1 MAAKIAAL
9 ILTAAALLGVSL
21 PPSAQNLSNSVVS
34 QTVVFGRGKS
44 AAEVTGRARYG
55 ISYVYMLDVRQGQ
68 TMSVDLKSRTNAVTF
83 SLMAPAAAAV
93 EAAFSITRWSG
104 VLSESGQYRLALVM
118 NDPQRK
124 HVPYRLSVAVH

>member
-34 QTVVFGRGKS
+34 QTVVFWRGKS
-44 AAEVTGRARYG
+44 AAETTGRASYG

-68 TMSVDLKSRTNAVTF
+68 TMSADLKSRTNAVTF

-104 VLSESGQYRLALVM
+104 VLSESGQYRLVLVM

-124 HVPYRLSVAVH
+124 RVPYRLSVSVH

>member
-34 QTVVFGRGKS
+34 QTVVFWRGKS
-44 AAEVTGRARYG
+44 AAETTGRASYG

-68 TMSVDLKSRTNAVTF
+68 TMSADLKSRTNAVTF

-104 VLSESGQYRLALVM
+104 VLSESGQYRLVLVM

-124 HVPYRLSVAVH
+124 RVPYRLSVAVH

>member
-1 MAAKIAAL
+1 M
-9 ILTAAALLGVSL
+9 SL

-34 QTVVFGRGKS
+34 QTVVFWRGKS
-44 AAEVTGRARYG
+44 AAETTGRASYG

-104 VLSESGQYRLALVM
+104 VLSESGQYRLVLVM

-124 HVPYRLSVAVH
+124 RVPYRLSVSVH